1 MENKL
6 IKFSIIT
13 GALIISLSVAYFFIF
28 FLPNHLEKKEDFENN
43 LKCQEAGWKLY
54 KDREKEI
61 DQSNKYFERIYLSL
75 PLFKFS
81 KSLNTCLYERTEN
94 VISSEYFKSEI
105 IDVNTNNRI
114 VGCACLTKDGKRKC
128 TILEGSG
135 LVSEE
140 EYQKKRRELFGKEL
154 VGD

>member
-54 KDREKEI
+54 KDRGKEI
-61 DQSNKYFERIYLSL
+61 DQYSHKLLSP

-81 KSLNTCLYERTEN
+81 KSLNTCLYEWTEN
-94 VISSEYFKSEI
+94 EISSGYFKSEI